1 MNIHPRP
8 NPIIAAL
15 YTLRD
20 LDVDVVVI
28 HGPSG
33 CGFMASRMIEN
44 AGIRVVT
51 TAITD
56 NELIFGAS
64 ENLITVLKD
73 IEKRFAPKSV
83 AVIGTCASM
92 IIGEDMKAS
101 IRRANIGCNVF
112 SVDCH
117 GCMGDNTKGAI
128 RAIEA
133 ASAVGIVDKNEAERQ
148 KYLLAAATD
157 MEKRVGMASVEYL
170 PPSGGP
176 TKLKVAKRIVD
187 CLKNDGRIAVIILSK
202 KELAYRFSDL
212 FLAVKEA
219 KEILGG
225 KVLFVSNLDTDKGLP
240 RFRRYAEE
248 IGKELKNNDIE
259 INIVGGLDEYAVVG
273 EDMEKIVNDFDPDLK
288 VIVGIP
294 HAYPTLDANDILIT
308 DQPRQL
314 SNYLSKGYDAVG
326 EISSHSMVMNTNKII
341 AMETGDTIRELL
353 RELQ

>member
-64 ENLITVLKD
+64 ENLIAVLKD
-73 IEKRFAPKSV
+73 IEKRFSPKSV

-101 IRRANIGCNVF
+101 IKRANIGCNVF

-133 ASAVGIVDKNEAERQ
+133 ASAVGIVEKNEAERQ

-176 TKLKVAKRIVD
+176 TKLKVAKRIID
-187 CLKNDGRIAVIILSK
+187 CLKNDERLAVIILSK

-219 KEILGG
+219 KEMLGG
-225 KVLFVSNLDTDKGLP
+225 KVLFISNLDVNKGLP

-248 IGKELKNNDIE
+248 IGKELKDNGIE
-259 INIVGGLDEYAVVG
+259 ISIVGGLDEYAVAG
-273 EDMEKIVNDFDPDLK
+273 EDMEKVVNDFNPDLK